1 MNGFPS
7 TLTAAMASEHQR
19 DLLRAAAEARR
30 ALAVTDTADQTRHS
44 APVHVPS
51 WWTRVA
57 SLRHSR
63 PQPTGA

>member
-7 TLTAAMASEHQR
+7 TLTAAMATEHQR

-30 ALAVTDTADQTRHS
+30 AAAVTDAPDRARHS
-44 APVHVPS
+44 APVHVPA

-57 SLRHSR
+57 TLRHSR
-63 PQPTGA
+63 PQAAGA